1 VLLVFLAV
9 GFFSFGFFVSGHLW
23 EMSCFDGA
31 SFSFSLVLGLFFF
44 LCPSFDGFFL
54 LVPFL
59 GVHLEIA
66 VVEVEVEVEV
76 EVKVE
81 VKEDVEDNVGV
92 DDSKVEVE
100 DEVGASS
107 KARDRRGSIGSRGGA
122 ELTFFG

>member
-76 EVKVE
+76 KVE
-81 VKEDVEDNVGV
+81 VKEDVEDNVGC
-92 DDSKVEVE
+92 
-100 DEVGASS
+100 
-107 KARDRRGSIGSRGGA
+107 
-122 ELTFFG
+122 